1 MNEEKLSILRMVKE
15 GKITPE
21 EGVELLEALKE
32 LPEEERAIAKKG
44 KPRFLRILVR
54 EEDEKKTKVN
64 VSVPLSLVKWGLKFG
79 PQMGK
84 SGGMKFGP
92 VNLGSSGLSEEANR
106 EILDEITS
114 AIDSGEVGK
123 IVEVDEKDSHVEIY
137 FE

>member
-1 MNEEKLSILRMVKE
+1 MDEEKLSILRMVKE

-32 LPEEERAIAKKG
+32 LPEEEKIIEKKG
-44 KPRFLRILVR
+44 KPRFLRVLVR
-54 EEDEKKTKVN
+54 KEGEKKTKVN
-64 VSVPLSLVKWGLKFG
+64 ISVPLSLVKWGLKFG

-84 SGGMKFGP
+84 FAPEKFG
-92 VNLGSSGLSEEANR
+92 LSGLSKEATR

-123 IVEVDEKDSHVEIY
+123 IVEVEEKDNHVEIY